1 MTENQALVLKDV
13 LFRIKQFYYGV
24 SDKPLSAAQM
34 TAGEATEYVAALKEA
49 EATLFVP
56 EKGKTLADDAD
67 VMLLHLCELI
77 REALLDKNI
86 RLAGDLSALGVR
98 LLGVY
103 TFPCMGRARFW
114 KKCMTPFREKHGEH
128 FFAALEELFLA
139 GENTALCLRPSFSH
153 KEGRYYEDDADE
165 ALSVAH
171 PILHGFFLLLGVLLF
186 LGSVVGFGFFAG
198 AGLSL
203 SSPWLI
209 LGYLGA
215 GAFGV
220 GLYSLAMTFIHQY
233 MGHTLTLFF
242 SLGGALLILLSLLLA
257 L

>member
-1 MTENQALVLKDV
+1 MTENQALFLKDV
-13 LFRIKQFYYGV
+13 LFRVKQFYYGV

-49 EATLFVP
+49 EQSLCLPDRGRVLP
-56 EKGKTLADDAD
+56 PDAD
-67 VMLLHLCELI
+67 TMLLQLCKLT

-86 RLAGDLSALGVR
+86 RLAGDLSALGIR

-103 TFPCMGRARFW
+103 TFPCMGRKRFW
-114 KKCMTPFREKHGEH
+114 EKCMTPFREKHGEH
-128 FFAALEELFLA
+128 FFAAQEEMFLA
-139 GENTALCLRPSFSH
+139 GENTALRLRPSFLH
-153 KEGRYYEDDADE
+153 QEGRYYEDDADE

-171 PILHGFFLLLGVLLF
+171 PVLHSVFLVLGVLLF
-186 LGSVVGFGFFAG
+186 LGSIVGFGFFAG

-215 GAFGV
+215 GAFGA
-220 GLYSLAMTFIHQY
+220 GLYSLAMAFIHQY
-233 MGHTLTLFF
+233 MGHTLTLLL
-242 SLGGALLILLSLLLA
+242 SVGGALAVLLSLFLA